1 MYYFCSLYKYQ
12 NFIKEYGKHCVPTDP
27 CHRSIC
33 HTVTSNQS
41 AHWENTSMWQSVL
54 PRDAVWRH
62 VTRWPLNIASVTA
75 VISTIVNTGTGQ
87 QPTQTLSTQ
96 GSPAYTSLYPQL
108 ILELIV
114 PVVTS
119 VNISSHWVGMYA
131 CTSECHPADLHHG
144 DQVRYRQQCGDKINV
159 WICLFRSNQVVETVC
174 YCNTDLCNGAGLAEN
189 SVFMMI
195 IFTLYTL
202 NIIMQ
207 WIIAWLIVHSRHGYS
222 AFKLGWVRIPTFNVF
237 HTQMFNWLHFLVIKY
252 N

>member
-1 MYYFCSLYKYQ
+1 MAS
-12 NFIKEYGKHCVPTDP
+12 
-27 CHRSIC
+27 
-33 HTVTSNQS
+33 TVCPLTRVTAPSVTLSPAISQPIERTPQCDNQCCRV
-41 AHWENTSMWQSVL
+41 T
-54 PRDAVWRH
+54 PRDATWRDDH
-62 VTRWPLNIASVTA
+62 SISRVSLPSSAPLSPLAS
-75 VISTIVNTGTGQ
+75 IDQ
-87 QPTQTLSTQ
+87 QPTQTLSTL
-96 GSPAYTSLYPQL
+96 GSPAYTALSPQL

-114 PVVTS
+114 LVVTS

-131 CTSECHPADLHHG
+131 CTSQCHPADLHHG

>member
-1 MYYFCSLYKYQ
+1 M
-12 NFIKEYGKHCVPTDP
+12 KEYGKHCVPTDP

-54 PRDAVWRH
+54 PRDAVWR
-62 VTRWPLNIASVTA
+62 SVTPRDA
-75 VISTIVNTGTGQ
+75 MTTQ
-87 QPTQTLSTQ
+87 YRECHCRHQHHCHHWPALATQTLSTQ

-131 CTSECHPADLHHG
+131 CTSQCHPADLHHG
-144 DQVRYRQQCGDKINV
+144 DQVRYCQQCGFKIYV

-195 IFTLYTL
+195 IFTLYSL

>member
-1 MYYFCSLYKYQ
+1 MSQVHLS
-12 NFIKEYGKHCVPTDP
+12 HC
-27 CHRSIC
+27 H
-33 HTVTSNQS
+33 Q
-41 AHWENTSMWQSVL
+41 QSVSPLREHLNVTISVAAWRRVTQCDATWRDDHSISRVSL
-54 PRDAVWRH
+54 PSSA
-62 VTRWPLNIASVTA
+62 PLSPLAS
-75 VISTIVNTGTGQ
+75 IDQ

-96 GSPAYTSLYPQL
+96 GSPAYTALSPQL
-108 ILELIV
+108 ILELIF

-131 CTSECHPADLHHG
+131 CTSQCHPADLHHG
-144 DQVRYRQQCGDKINV
+144 DQVRYCQQCGDKINV

>member
-1 MYYFCSLYKYQ
+1 MRHS
-12 NFIKEYGKHCVPTDP
+12 
-27 CHRSIC
+27 SIC

-54 PRDAVWRH
+54 PRDAAWRH
-62 VTRWPLNIASVTA
+62 VTPCDAMTTQYRECHR
-75 VISTIVNTGTGQ
+75 VISTIVTTGQ

-96 GSPAYTSLYPQL
+96 GSPACTSLSPQL

-114 PVVTS
+114 LVVTS
-119 VNISSHWVGMYA
+119 VNISSHRVGMYA
-131 CTSECHPADLHHG
+131 RASQCHPADVHHG
-144 DQVRYRQQCGDKINV
+144 DQVRYCQQCGFQINV

-195 IFTLYTL
+195 IFTLYTV

-237 HTQMFNWLHFLVIKY
+237 HTQIFNWLHFLIIKY

>member
-1 MYYFCSLYKYQ
+1 MRHS
-12 NFIKEYGKHCVPTDP
+12 
-27 CHRSIC
+27 SIC

-54 PRDAVWRH
+54 PRDAAWRSAVWRH

-75 VISTIVNTGTGQ
+75 SSARTIVTTGQ
-87 QPTQTLSTQ
+87 QPTQTPSTQ
-96 GSPAYTSLYPQL
+96 GSPACTSLSPQL

-114 PVVTS
+114 LVVTS
-119 VNISSHWVGMYA
+119 VNISSHRVGMYA
-131 CTSECHPADLHHG
+131 RASQCHPADLHHG
-144 DQVRYRQQCGDKINV
+144 DQVRYCQQCGFQINV

-195 IFTLYTL
+195 IFTLYTV

-222 AFKLGWVRIPTFNVF
+222 AFKLCWVRIPTFNVF
-237 HTQMFNWLHFLVIKY
+237 HTQIFNWLHFLIIKY